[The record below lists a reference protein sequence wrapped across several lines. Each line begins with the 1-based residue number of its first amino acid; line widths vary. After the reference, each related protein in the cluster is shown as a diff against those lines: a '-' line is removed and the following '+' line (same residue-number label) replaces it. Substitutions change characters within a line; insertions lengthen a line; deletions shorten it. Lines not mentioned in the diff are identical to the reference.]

1 MEISVITNICLCILS
16 FLLAVVSVVTV
27 IVGLKQNSR
36 MLENESRAYVAIYGE
51 ITYTPHLV
59 FYLIVKNFGKSSASI
74 ISFEC
79 DRDLSIFAY
88 IEKFTPFSHME
99 NISIAPGQS
108 FRCALQHF
116 PLFGSGI
123 PSINFKITYKS
134 NNKIYSED
142 FSVVLKAYTNLVN
155 TKSSSQEEPL
165 RTISHALEDINKRLL

>member
-134 NNKIYSED
+134 NRSEEHT
-142 FSVVLKAYTNLVN
+142 SELQSPA
-155 TKSSSQEEPL
+155 
-165 RTISHALEDINKRLL
+165 